1 MTLEDM
7 QALKAGDVVYYV
19 TGNNWD
25 LNAVVCGFSKRLV
38 KGAVSKAPAKSAKSV
53 CIGSGRY
60 SPGDVLTIAD
70 GEAAMAAFEA
80 KKREQE
86 AMDQRWLAV
95 RTRLQSATGEAFG
108 DSFGVRERSHISLVC
123 RDVDKAERIAAAVEV
138 GVTALRMQGD
148 ITALAGP
155 DAPAV
160 HLHLS
165 VEQAERVLAVLRG
178 APAEDR

>member
-1 MTLEDM
+1 MTLEEM

-19 TGNNWD
+19 TGSNWD
-25 LNAVVCGFSKRLV
+25 LNAVVRGYSVRLA

-108 DSFGVRERSHISLVC
+108 DSFGVRERSHVSLVC
-123 RDVDKAERIAAAVEV
+123 RDVDKAERIAAAVDV
-138 GVTALRMQGD
+138 GMAGLRLQGD
-148 ITALAGP
+148 ITALADGGTP
-155 DAPAV
+155 TV

-165 VEQAERVLAVLRG
+165 VDQAERVLAALRG